1 MRKLYYLKNT
11 LMVYLFIFLVFT
23 LSLQMLI
30 L

>member
-1 MRKLYYLKNT
+1 MSKLYYLKNT